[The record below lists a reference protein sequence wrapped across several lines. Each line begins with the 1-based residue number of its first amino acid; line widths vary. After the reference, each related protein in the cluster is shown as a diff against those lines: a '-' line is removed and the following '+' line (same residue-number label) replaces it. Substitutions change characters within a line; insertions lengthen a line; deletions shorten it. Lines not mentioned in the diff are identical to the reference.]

1 LYKSFH
7 FPIRSD
13 PFVRRVIYLIA
24 NIFGTPLTEGQ
35 IVNFERTHCK
45 PLSNINQSNS
55 MGKNLNG
62 DKALGPNGYSMAFFQ
77 ACWVVLRED
86 IMKVFRDFHASSKF
100 ERSLNY
106 TFLALILKIPGV
118 VDTKD
123 FCPISLVGTR
133 LLLRF

>member
-106 TFLALILKIPGV
+106 TF
-118 VDTKD
+118 
-123 FCPISLVGTR
+123 
-133 LLLRF
+133 